1 MALSVWLTFFAAS
14 WAISLSPGAGAV
26 AAMSAGL
33 DHGFLRGY
41 FVTFGLVLGIVTQ
54 VFVVAMGLGALIA
67 ASTLAF
73 SVVKWVGVAYLV
85 WLGVRQ
91 WRASALPLV
100 ADSDASPAGGRSMV
114 PRRQLVLK
122 GWIVNALNPKG
133 TVFILAVVPQ
143 FVALSEPLGP
153 QYLAIGATIGFTDL
167 VVMGGYTLLAA
178 RALRLLRSPRHLSV
192 LNKTFGTLF
201 ILAGVLLASFQRT
214 QR

>member
-1 MALSVWLTFFAAS
+1 
-14 WAISLSPGAGAV
+14 
-26 AAMSAGL
+26 
-33 DHGFLRGY
+33 
-41 FVTFGLVLGIVTQ
+41 
-54 VFVVAMGLGALIA
+54 
-67 ASTLAF
+67 
-73 SVVKWVGVAYLV
+73 
-85 WLGVRQ
+85 
-91 WRASALPLV
+91 
-100 ADSDASPAGGRSMV
+100 MV

-167 VVMGGYTLLAA
+167 VVMGGYTLLAS

-201 ILAGVLLASFQRT
+201 ILAGVLLASFQRA